1 MRQIILILTLSFCLT
16 AHAADYVVLVSVD
29 GLGSVYLQRL
39 LDAGQLPNFK
49 KLLAESAGTAN
60 ARTDYNN
67 TVTLPNHTGMLTS
80 RRVAEAAGHNW
91 LSNTDPANGVTL
103 QSNKGAYLASVFD
116 VVHDHGLRTGLW
128 ATKTKFVLFKV
139 SYDEAHGA
147 PDITGS
153 NNGRNKLNCFDIED
167 SRALIANFL
176 NIMRTKPCQFAFV
189 HFGDTDAAGH
199 SQGWGSADYNAA
211 LITLDGYLGQILE
224 LIANQ
229 PKLKG
234 KTDLILTADHGGD
247 GKNHSDATKLLDYTI
262 PFYVWG
268 SDVTAGDLYLLNPQ
282 TRQSP
287 GESRPDYTATTQP
300 VRNADA
306 GNLALSLLG
315 LPPIPGSTVNAKQ
328 DLRVRTGGP

>member
-1 MRQIILILTLSFCLT
+1 MRQIFLILAFSFCLT

-39 LDAGQLPNFK
+39 VDAGQLPNFK

-80 RRVAEAAGHNW
+80 RRVTEAAGHNW
-91 LSNTDPANGVTL
+91 ISNTDPAKGMTL
-103 QSNKGAYLASVFD
+103 QSNKGTYIASVFD

-128 ATKTKFVLFKV
+128 ATKTKFVLFRV
-139 SYDEAHGA
+139 SYDETHGA
-147 PDITGS
+147 PDVTGS
-153 NNGRNKLNCFDIED
+153 DNGRNKLDCFDIEN
-167 SRALIANFL
+167 SRALIANF
-176 NIMRTKPCQFAFV
+176 IHSMRTQPCQFAFV
-189 HFGDTDAAGH
+189 HFGDTDSSGH

-211 LITLDGYLGQILE
+211 LITIDGYLGQILQ

-234 KTDLILTADHGGD
+234 KTAIILTADHGGE
-247 GKNHSDATKLLDYTI
+247 GKDHGDSSKPLDYTI

-268 SDVTAGDLYLLNPQ
+268 SDVTAGDLYRLNPQ
-282 TRQSP
+282 TRLSP
-287 GESRPDYTATTQP
+287 SESRPDYTAAKQP

-315 LPPIPGSTVNAKQ
+315 LPPIPGSGINAKQ
-328 DLRVRTGGP
+328 DLRVRLPEQ